1 MDAQRSDFLT
11 SMIDIL
17 ERLHQT
23 CVNRGEPLLA
33 SVLAIAKGEAE
44 DALRHADEL
53 AALDAMREKMS
64 STKTWRAADQEMMG
78 IGDYADDRYAA
89 VERYADEG
97 YAADARRE
105 AAPGY
110 DIADDYR
117 ADEDEIAA

>member
-23 CVNRGEPLLA
+23 CVNRREPLLA

-53 AALDAMREKMS
+53 AALDEMRKKMS
-64 STKTWRAADQEMMG
+64 SETTWRAADQEMMG
-78 IGDYADDRYAA
+78 LGDYSDDRYAA
-89 VERYADEG
+89 VERYSDERF
-97 YAADARRE
+97 AADQRDE
-105 AAPGY
+105 ADRGF

>member
-53 AALDAMREKMS
+53 AALDEMRKKMS
-64 STKTWRAADQEMMG
+64 SQTTWRAADQEMMG
-78 IGDYADDRYAA
+78 LGDYGDDRYAA

-105 AAPGY
+105 AGY